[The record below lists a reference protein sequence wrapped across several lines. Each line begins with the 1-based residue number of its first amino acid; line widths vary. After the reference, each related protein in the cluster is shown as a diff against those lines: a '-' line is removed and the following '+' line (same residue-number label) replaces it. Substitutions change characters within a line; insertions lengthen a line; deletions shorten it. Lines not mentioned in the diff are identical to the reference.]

1 MEACQLFCPVSDT
14 ERVGLEWAS
23 EDGDSLMEEE
33 RRDGAGK
40 GDWLTLACSG
50 KGGLSRVG
58 WGGFVAVLL
67 KWLQVFHLVLYAARN
82 TEVLGKGKEN
92 KFTSQLT
99 DRE

>member
-50 KGGLSRVG
+50 
-58 WGGFVAVLL
+58 
-67 KWLQVFHLVLYAARN
+67 
-82 TEVLGKGKEN
+82 
-92 KFTSQLT
+92 
-99 DRE
+99 REG